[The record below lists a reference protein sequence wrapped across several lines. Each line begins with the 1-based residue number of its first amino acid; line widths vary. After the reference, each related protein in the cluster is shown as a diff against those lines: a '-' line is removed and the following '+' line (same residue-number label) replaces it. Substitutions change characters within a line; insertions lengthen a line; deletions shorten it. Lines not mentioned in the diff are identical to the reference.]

1 MQISVLRVT
10 DQDDSYSDAMYFTIK
25 RLRDQV
31 LNEWYDQW
39 VDFTDVEEE
48 DRITKEQIAESD
60 EKLFD
65 FMDEW
70 GYNVEFIIT
79 ITEQD
84 L

>member
-1 MQISVLRVT
+1 MNVKVLKIT
-10 DQDDSYSDAMYFTIK
+10 DQDDFSSDPIYTTIN

-31 LNEWYDQW
+31 LNEWYDMW
-39 VDFTDVEEE
+39 VEKSDDIEIT
-48 DRITKEQIAESD
+48 ITKDEIKESD

-65 FMDEW
+65 FMNEW
-70 GYNVEFIIT
+70 GFNVEFILT